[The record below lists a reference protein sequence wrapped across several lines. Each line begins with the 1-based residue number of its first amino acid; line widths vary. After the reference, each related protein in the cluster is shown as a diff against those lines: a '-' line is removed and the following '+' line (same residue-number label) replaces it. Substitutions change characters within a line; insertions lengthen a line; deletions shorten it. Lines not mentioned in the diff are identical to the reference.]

1 MATERSESDLRPRPG
16 RLSTTPDLSPTRP
29 LGSRHPRRRGVV
41 LRSRPGRRT
50 NGEAARFAQVF
61 LTKGEAWRWIEQS
74 CDELTGEVTS
84 D

>member
-1 MATERSESDLRPRPG
+1 
-16 RLSTTPDLSPTRP
+16 
-29 LGSRHPRRRGVV
+29 VV